1 MENIERAVNGFRCI
15 NWPFHVWLG
24 HTQKKSIYGPFNIFH
39 ALKIP
44 RTMAAIRKNVFFVP
58 ATLKMGFNPKRQ

>member
-1 MENIERAVNGFRCI
+1 MNFLNKNA
-15 NWPFHVWLG
+15 
-24 HTQKKSIYGPFNIFH
+24 TKSIYGPFNIFH

-58 ATLKMGFNPKRQ
+58 ATLKMGF